1 MVVKNGGYIVF
12 FIVIFFLILKVD
24 DFDKIKFNLFID
36 FKVF

>member
-24 DFDKIKFNLFID
+24 DFDKSKFNLFID